1 MSLRQKHKVW
11 VNTSRNTAMTDLVYG
26 PEENDR
32 LVQNDAFDQWGG
44 GSIKIAVSDN
54 EDLDLVDVENVKG
67 IYREKRDLM
76 LSALDEYMPD
86 LPGLSWTRP
95 EGGLFLWVR
104 LPDGFDAEQLFY
116 EALEQ
121 NVAFV
126 VGTAFHCD
134 GGGQNAMR
142 LNFSYPTKENIVEG
156 IERLGKVIANHKAA
170 SKGGADVLI
179 SP

>member
-1 MSLRQKHKVW
+1 
-11 VNTSRNTAMTDLVYG
+11 
-26 PEENDR
+26 
-32 LVQNDAFDQWGG
+32 
-44 GSIKIAVSDN
+44 
-54 EDLDLVDVENVKG
+54 
-67 IYREKRDLM
+67 M
-76 LSALDEYMPD
+76 LAALDEHMPE

-134 GGGQNAMR
+134 DGGQNAMR

-156 IERLGKVIANHKAA
+156 IERLGKVIANHTAA
-170 SKGGADVLI
+170 SKDGADVLI

>member
-1 MSLRQKHKVW
+1 MIGDEAVIQKMVIAKQ
-11 VNTSRNTAMTDLVYG
+11 STDLCT
-26 PEENDR
+26 PPFN
-32 LVQNDAFDQWGG
+32 QA
-44 GSIKIAVSDN
+44 IIAEFAARGLLGKVI
-54 EDLDLVDVENVKG
+54 EKVKG

-76 LSALDEYMPD
+76 LTALDEHMPD

-142 LNFSYPTKENIVEG
+142 LNFSYPSKENIVEG
-156 IERLGKVIANHKAA
+156 IKRLGSVIANHKAA
-170 SKGGADVLI
+170 SKEGADVLI